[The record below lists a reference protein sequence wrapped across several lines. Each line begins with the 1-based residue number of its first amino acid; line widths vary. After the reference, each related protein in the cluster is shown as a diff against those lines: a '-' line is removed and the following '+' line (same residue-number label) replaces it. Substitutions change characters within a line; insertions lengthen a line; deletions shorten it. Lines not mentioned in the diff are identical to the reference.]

1 MRKSEKVKGK
11 SAGENREKIYTWYA
25 LGAAAIIVVLLIVG
39 FYLFNPFVAKKGDT
53 VVVYYTGTLENG
65 TVFDSNIDRDP
76 LIITIGNGNV
86 IPGFEEAIIGMSV
99 NATKTVYIPVEKAY
113 GPHLDS
119 LIHVVNRTNLP
130 PDMEPEAG
138 KFYTITR
145 KADNAVA
152 RVLILNVTSDTVTL
166 DENHML
172 AGQNLTFTLRFAGFY
187 RK

>member
-11 SAGENREKIYTWYA
+11 SAGENRKEIYTWYA

>member
-86 IPGFEEAIIGMSV
+86 IPGFEEAIIG
-99 NATKTVYIPVEKAY
+99 
-113 GPHLDS
+113 
-119 LIHVVNRTNLP
+119 
-130 PDMEPEAG
+130 
-138 KFYTITR
+138 
-145 KADNAVA
+145 
-152 RVLILNVTSDTVTL
+152 
-166 DENHML
+166 
-172 AGQNLTFTLRFAGFY
+172 
-187 RK
+187 